1 VKSGWF
7 WPPDAPRD
15 RAFIVELYC
24 NIQVRDGMG
33 VVECGGVD
41 YTTYYGDIT
50 LKRKSGA
57 VKFGK
62 PKNYDEA
69 FALKAKQKIAD
80 GDSIVTG
87 KKSFITITGQTQ
99 DRKLMQMI
107 SVFPESEVKFKT
119 REWEAAD
126 GKEKRHG
133 VAIAAI
139 EFSKGT
145 FIVYPAGAKLDIPL
159 VQVEHI
165 DKKRD
170 MKLIIDIL
178 PGMTVIL
185 PGSRMLVAGGSRAKP
200 HETWPAFGSMGM
212 TELMVTPSGM
222 YERSMEV
229 DERASALAGYL
240 LQVGMGIP
248 HDLDYDEKLTEYT
261 ARKTKENK
269 AKTEEA
275 LKQMPTAENL
285 EKMKKSG
292 KFDPAALEMASSYVN
307 AAKASGGAGTPAFGF
322 NMLASMDFSKL
333 KDMPG
338 LTAEQRKQIEEGA
351 PMMAEMQKQLAGSGK
366 LAQMTAQA
374 NLSAKYMETAAN
386 DTVAKKK
393 IGEMYSEAKARL
405 DTFSL
410 PPYPKPDEKYRVK

>member
-1 VKSGWF
+1 
-7 WPPDAPRD
+7 
-15 RAFIVELYC
+15 
-24 NIQVRDGMG
+24 MG

-50 LKRKSGA
+50 LKRKSGTI
-57 VKFGK
+57 KFGK
-62 PKNYDEA
+62 PKNYDEE

-80 GDSIVTG
+80 GDTIATG
-87 KKSFITITGQTQ
+87 KKSFITIAGSTQ
-99 DRKLMQMI
+99 DRRLTQMI
-107 SVFPESEVKFKT
+107 TIFPESEAKLRTKA
-119 REWEAAD
+119 WEAPD
-126 GKEKRHG
+126 GKDKRQG
-133 VAIAAI
+133 TAITAI

-185 PGSRMLVAGGSRAKP
+185 PGSRMQVTAGGKP

-222 YERSMEV
+222 YEKSMEV
-229 DERASALAGYL
+229 DERATALAGYL
-240 LQVGMGIP
+240 LQVGMGTP
-248 HDLDYDEKLTEYT
+248 HDLDYDEKLTEYS

-292 KFDPAALEMASSYVN
+292 KFNPAALEMASAYAK

-322 NMLASMDFSKL
+322 NMLANMDFSKL

-338 LTAEQRKQIEEGA
+338 LTAEQKKQLEEAA
-351 PMMAEMQKQLAGSGK
+351 PMMADMQKQLAGSGK

-374 NLSAKYMETAAN
+374 NLSAKYMETAAS
-386 DTVAKKK
+386 DTVAKKAVGK
-393 IGEMYSEAKARL
+393 MYSDAKARL

>member
-1 VKSGWF
+1 
-7 WPPDAPRD
+7 
-15 RAFIVELYC
+15 
-24 NIQVRDGMG
+24 MG
-33 VVECGGVD
+33 VVEYGGVD

-50 LKRKSGA
+50 LKRKSGTI
-57 VKFGK
+57 KFGK
-62 PKNYDEA
+62 PKNYDEE

-80 GDSIVTG
+80 GDSIATG
-87 KKSFITITGQTQ
+87 KKSFITITGQVQ
-99 DRKLMQMI
+99 DTKLMQMI
-107 SVFPESEVKFKT
+107 SIFPESEAKLRT

-133 VAIAAI
+133 VAIAAL

-165 DKKRD
+165 DKKRE
-170 MKLIIDIL
+170 MRLIIDVL

-185 PGSRMLVAGGSRAKP
+185 PGSRMQVTAGGKP

-222 YERSMEV
+222 YEKSMEV

-240 LQVGMGIP
+240 MQVGFGTP
-248 HDLDYDEKLTEYT
+248 HDMDYDEKLTEYT
-261 ARKTKENK
+261 ARKNKEGK
-269 AKTEEA
+269 AKIDEA
-275 LKQMPTAENL
+275 IKQMPTAENL

-292 KFDPAALEMASSYVN
+292 KFNPAALEMASSYVN

-338 LTAEQRKQIEEGA
+338 LTPEQRKQIEEAA
-351 PMMAEMQKQLAGSGK
+351 PKMAEVQKQLAGSGK

-374 NLSAKYMETAAN
+374 NLSAKYMETAAS

-393 IGEMYSEAKARL
+393 MGEMYSEAKQRL
-405 DTFSL
+405 DSFSL
-410 PPYPKPDEKYRVK
+410 PAYPKPDEKFRVK

>member
-1 VKSGWF
+1 
-7 WPPDAPRD
+7 
-15 RAFIVELYC
+15 
-24 NIQVRDGMG
+24 MG

-50 LKRKSGA
+50 LKRKSSTL
-57 VKFGK
+57 KFGK
-62 PKNYDEA
+62 PKNYDEEA
-69 FALKAKQKIAD
+69 ALKQKQKIAD

-99 DRKLMQMI
+99 DRRLMQMI
-107 SVFPESEVKFKT
+107 TIFPESEAKLKT
-119 REWEAAD
+119 KDWEAAD
-126 GKEKRHG
+126 GKEKRRG
-133 VAIAAI
+133 VAIAAM

-159 VQVEHI
+159 VQVEHT

-170 MKLIIDIL
+170 MRLIIDVL
-178 PGMTVIL
+178 PQMTVIL
-185 PGSRMLVAGGSRAKP
+185 PGSRMLVTAESRSKP
-200 HETWPAFGSMGM
+200 YETWPAFGSMGM

-229 DERASALAGYL
+229 DERATALSGYL
-240 LQVGMGIP
+240 LQVGMGTP
-248 HDLDYDEKLTEYT
+248 HDLDYDEKLTEYSN
-261 ARKTKENK
+261 RKLKEAK
-269 AKTEEA
+269 AKGQEAAKTLPTEA
-275 LKQMPTAENL
+275 DL

-292 KFDPAALEMASSYVN
+292 KFDPAALEMASAYAK

-338 LTAEQRKQIEEGA
+338 LTPEQRKQIEEAA
-351 PMMAEMQKQLAGSGK
+351 PKMAEMQKQLAGSGK

-374 NLSAKYMETAAN
+374 NLAEKYMETAAN
-386 DTVAKKK
+386 DPVAKKTITK
-393 IGEMYSEAKARL
+393 VYSDAKAML
-405 DTFSL
+405 ENFSL
-410 PPYPKPDEKYRVK
+410 PPYPKPDEKFRVK

>member
-1 VKSGWF
+1 
-7 WPPDAPRD
+7 
-15 RAFIVELYC
+15 
-24 NIQVRDGMG
+24 MG
-33 VVECGGVD
+33 VVECRGVD

-50 LKRKSGA
+50 LKRKSVA
-57 VKFGK
+57 IKFGK
-62 PKNYDEA
+62 PKNYDEE

-99 DRKLMQMI
+99 DRRLMQMI
-107 SVFPESEVKFKT
+107 SIFPESEAKIKT
-119 REWEAAD
+119 KAWESTE
-126 GKEKRHG
+126 GKEKRQG
-133 VAIAAI
+133 TVITTI

-170 MKLIIDIL
+170 MKLIIDVL

-185 PGSRMLVAGGSRAKP
+185 PGSKMQVTAGGKP
-200 HETWPAFGSMGM
+200 HETWPAYGSMGM

-240 LQVGMGIP
+240 LQMGFGMP
-248 HDLDYDEKLTEYT
+248 HDLDYDEKLTEYSV
-261 ARKTKENK
+261 RKNKENK

-275 LKQMPTAENL
+275 LKQMPTAESL

-292 KFDPAALEMASSYVN
+292 KFNPAALEMASAFSK
-307 AAKASGGAGTPAFGF
+307 AAGASGGADTPAFGF

-338 LTAEQRKQIEEGA
+338 LTAEQRKQIEEAA
-351 PMMAEMQKQLAGSGK
+351 PQMAEMQKQLAGSGK

-374 NLSAKYMETAAN
+374 NLSAKYMETAAS

-393 IGEMYSEAKARL
+393 MGEMYSEAKARL

>member
-1 VKSGWF
+1 
-7 WPPDAPRD
+7 
-15 RAFIVELYC
+15 
-24 NIQVRDGMG
+24 MG

-50 LKRKSGA
+50 LKRKSSTL
-57 VKFGK
+57 KFGK
-62 PKNYDEA
+62 PKNYDEEA
-69 FALKAKQKIAD
+69 ALKQKQKIAD

-87 KKSFITITGQTQ
+87 KKSFITITGSTQ
-99 DRKLMQMI
+99 DRRLMQMI
-107 SVFPESEVKFKT
+107 SIFPESEAKIKT
-119 REWEAAD
+119 KEWEAAD

-133 VAIAAI
+133 VAIAAL

-165 DKKRD
+165 DKKRE
-170 MKLIIDIL
+170 MRLIIDVL

-185 PGSRMLVAGGSRAKP
+185 PGSRMQVTAGGKP

-222 YERSMEV
+222 YEKSMEV

-240 LQVGMGIP
+240 MQVGFGTP
-248 HDLDYDEKLTEYT
+248 HDMDYDEKLTEYT
-261 ARKTKENK
+261 ARKNKEGK
-269 AKTEEA
+269 AKIDEA
-275 LKQMPTAENL
+275 IKQMPTAENL

-292 KFDPAALEMASSYVN
+292 KFNPAALEMASSYVN

-338 LTAEQRKQIEEGA
+338 LTPEQRKQIEEAA
-351 PMMAEMQKQLAGSGK
+351 PKMAEVQKQLAGSGK

-374 NLSAKYMETAAN
+374 NLSAKYMETAAS

-393 IGEMYSEAKARL
+393 MGEMYSEAKQRL
-405 DTFSL
+405 DSFSL
-410 PPYPKPDEKYRVK
+410 PAYPKPDEKFRVK

>member
-1 VKSGWF
+1 
-7 WPPDAPRD
+7 
-15 RAFIVELYC
+15 
-24 NIQVRDGMG
+24 MG
-33 VVECGGVD
+33 VVEYGGVD
-41 YTTYYGDIT
+41 YTTYYGDVT
-50 LKRKSGA
+50 LKRKSGTI
-57 VKFGK
+57 KFGK

-87 KKSFITITGQTQ
+87 KKSFITITGSTQ
-99 DRKLMQMI
+99 DRRLMQMI
-107 SVFPESEVKFKT
+107 SIFPESEAKIKT
-119 REWEAAD
+119 KEWEAAD

-145 FIVYPAGAKLDIPL
+145 FIVYPAGAKLDLPL

-170 MKLIIDIL
+170 MRLIIDIL

-185 PGSRMLVAGGSRAKP
+185 PGSRMQVTAGGKP
-200 HETWPAFGSMGM
+200 HETWPAYGSMGM

-222 YERSMEV
+222 YERTMEV
-229 DERASALAGYL
+229 DERATALAGYL
-240 LQVGMGIP
+240 MQVGFGTP

-261 ARKTKENK
+261 ARKNKEGK
-269 AKTEEA
+269 AKIEEA
-275 LKQMPTAENL
+275 IKQMPTAENL

-292 KFDPAALEMASSYVN
+292 KFDPAALELASSYVN

-351 PMMAEMQKQLAGSGK
+351 PMMAQMQKQLAGSGK

-374 NLSAKYMETAAN
+374 NLSAKYMETSAN
-386 DTVAKKK
+386 DTVAKKAVGK
-393 IGEMYSEAKARL
+393 MYSDAKARL